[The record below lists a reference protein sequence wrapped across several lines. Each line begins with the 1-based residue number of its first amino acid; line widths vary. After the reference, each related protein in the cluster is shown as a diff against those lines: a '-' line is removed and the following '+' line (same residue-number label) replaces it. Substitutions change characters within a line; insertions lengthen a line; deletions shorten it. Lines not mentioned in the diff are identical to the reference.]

1 MLADFF
7 TKPLQGSLFR
17 KFRAVLLGHAH
28 VDTLSAR
35 PGPSSPEER
44 VERQILAA
52 ITPDPNAIVSRS
64 AAEPNSVSE
73 PNSLPAYY
81 RQTSTKIATVSALLV
96 LTNTD
101 KRVYRIHS
109 DLRERLFCPTS
120 VPPIVHACMHVL
132 YVVDPSLL
140 DSCDVRKW
148 LGRDDF
154 MVSTCPGQSTD
165 DLFQ

>member
-120 VPPIVHACMHVL
+120 VPPIVHACMHACAL
-132 YVVDPSLL
+132 RRRSISSRL
-140 DSCDVRKW
+140 VRCSEMARKRRFH
-148 LGRDDF
+148 GF
-154 MVSTCPGQSTD
+154 
-165 DLFQ
+165 DLPRPIH